1 METIREQVID
11 FMEHNEQLTKL
22 KGENWYKM
30 EDSLVEFVEKLTNTQ
45 DKTYSNAQSLLGII
59 ENWGNGI
66 LSEED
71 IKNLFNRVLEE
82 KEPTFENFMKLIN
95 DYFDNTDGE
104 FDGLAMEL
112 EEYFDERKDNRER
125 IMLADGN
132 YINLVKK
139 DFTIEL
145 QDDLGQVLEEFNL
158 TQGKNTYDDIKKHIS
173 KLDKYEYI
181 ETILI
186 NYDFE
191 EDYHRL
197 METYFEDITLGNGID
212 AVEQEIKEIKK
223 DLKTMSEK
231 EFCENYGIFKI
242 GNMYFRS

>member
-1 METIREQVID
+1 
-11 FMEHNEQLTKL
+11 
-22 KGENWYKM
+22 
-30 EDSLVEFVEKLTNTQ
+30 
-45 DKTYSNAQSLLGII
+45 
-59 ENWGNGI
+59 
-66 LSEED
+66 
-71 IKNLFNRVLEE
+71 
-82 KEPTFENFMKLIN
+82 
-95 DYFDNTDGE
+95 
-104 FDGLAMEL
+104 
-112 EEYFDERKDNRER
+112 
-125 IMLADGN
+125 MLADGN

>member
-1 METIREQVID
+1 MKTIREKVID

-30 EDSLVEFVEKLTNTQ
+30 EDSLVEFVERLTGEKDT
-45 DKTYSNAQSLLGII
+45 TYVSLGTITIIRSWSNGV
-59 ENWGNGI
+59 

-71 IKNLFNRVLEE
+71 CHNLCSEVIKVE
-82 KEPTFENFMKLIN
+82 EPTFENFMKLVN
-95 DYFDNTDGE
+95 RYFDNTDGE

-112 EEYFDERKDNRER
+112 EEYFDERKDNCER

-139 DFTIEL
+139 ELTIEL

-158 TQGKNTYDDIKKHIS
+158 TQGKSTYDEIKKHIS
-173 KLDKYEYI
+173 RLDKYEYMDA
-181 ETILI
+181 ILKS
-186 NYDFE
+186 YDYE

-212 AVEQEIKEIKK
+212 SVEQEIKDIKK
-223 DLKTMSEK
+223 DLETMNEK
-231 EFCENYGIFKI
+231 DFCEMYGIFKI

>member
-1 METIREQVID
+1 MKTIREQVID

-30 EDSLVEFVEKLTNTQ
+30 EDSLVEFAEKLTNTQ
-45 DKTYSNAQSLLGII
+45 DKTYSNTQSLLGII
-59 ENWGNGI
+59 ESWGNGI

-71 IKNLFNRVLEE
+71 IKTLLNRVLKE
-82 KEPTFENFMKLIN
+82 KEPTFENFMKLVN

-112 EEYFDERKDNRER
+112 EEYYDERKDTYEK
-125 IMLADGN
+125 IQLADGN
-132 YINLVKK
+132 YVTLVNGNYIIEILDDFEQVVESFDINIQNQTK
-139 DFTIEL
+139 TEIINQL
-145 QDDLGQVLEEFNL
+145 QQ
-158 TQGKNTYDDIKKHIS
+158 
-173 KLDKYEYI
+173 LDKYEYMDRI
-181 ETILI
+181 FTS
-186 NYDFE
+186 YDYE

-197 METYFEDITLGNGID
+197 METYFEDITLGNGAD
-212 AVEQEIKEIKK
+212 AVEQEIKDIKK
-223 DLKTMSEK
+223 DLETMSEK